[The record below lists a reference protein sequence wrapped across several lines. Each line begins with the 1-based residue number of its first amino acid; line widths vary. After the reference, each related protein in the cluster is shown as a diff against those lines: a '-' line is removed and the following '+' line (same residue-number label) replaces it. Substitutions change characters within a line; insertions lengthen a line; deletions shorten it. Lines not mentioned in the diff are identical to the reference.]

1 MPWND
6 NLAGPHLQIAAYVGS
21 PLRVVAGPGTG
32 KTFALMRRIAR
43 FLESGLAPDQILTV
57 TFTRTA
63 ASDLLNKLAALGTPG
78 AQNVLART
86 LHSFAFSL
94 LANADVFALT
104 NRVPRPLLSHEIEM
118 LVGDLAGQ
126 FGGKRETRRLIRAFE
141 AYWATLQRISLDGL
155 SNPWSNNLTWH

>member
-43 FLESGLAPDQILTV
+43 LLESGLPPDRILTV

-63 ASDLLNKLAALGTPG
+63 ASDLVNKLAALGTPG
-78 AQNVLART
+78 TQDVLACT

-104 NRVPRPLLSHEIEM
+104 NRVARPLLSHEMEM
-118 LVGDLAGQ
+118 LIQDLAGH
-126 FGGKRETRRLIRAFE
+126 FGG
-141 AYWATLQRISLDGL
+141 
-155 SNPWSNNLTWH
+155 